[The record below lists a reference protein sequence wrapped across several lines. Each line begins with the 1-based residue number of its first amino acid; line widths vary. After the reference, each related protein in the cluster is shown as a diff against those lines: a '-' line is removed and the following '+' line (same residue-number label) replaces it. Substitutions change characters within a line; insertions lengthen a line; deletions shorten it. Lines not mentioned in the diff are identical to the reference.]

1 MPNGHGKRQEDEEE
15 LIEAVESEGWDY
27 YPNPDDWITEVA
39 QSDGLHFGA
48 GFSGPQNV
56 YHGDNYVYMVVSS
69 VHGTD
74 VHVFSKP
81 KSEYFETTRKE
92 GTCPNCEE
100 YVRRYEEDDYLTC
113 HRCGWQYKP
122 LKERL
127 TNLFG

>member
-27 YPNPDDWITEVA
+27 YPNPDAWITEAA
-39 QSDGLHFGA
+39 QSDELHFGA

-74 VHVFSKP
+74 IHVFSKR
-81 KSEYFETTRKE
+81 KSEYFETTPEE

-100 YVRRYEEDDYLTC
+100 YVRRYEEDDHLTC

-127 TNLFG
+127 SNLFG